1 MWYILD
7 KGDDCNQMAE
17 TEAQRRAHQKYRSKQ
32 KQVAIAFKQ
41 DELYL
46 FEFLEKQGNKTE
58 YIKNLIKKSYESML

>member
-1 MWYILD
+1 
-7 KGDDCNQMAE
+7 MAE

-46 FEFLEKQGNKTE
+46 FDFLEKQGNKTE
-58 YIKNLIKKSYESML
+58 YIKNLIKKSYESRT

>member
-1 MWYILD
+1 
-7 KGDDCNQMAE
+7 MAE

-46 FEFLEKQGNKTE
+46 FDFLEKRDPSTFF
-58 YIKNLIKKSYESML
+58 